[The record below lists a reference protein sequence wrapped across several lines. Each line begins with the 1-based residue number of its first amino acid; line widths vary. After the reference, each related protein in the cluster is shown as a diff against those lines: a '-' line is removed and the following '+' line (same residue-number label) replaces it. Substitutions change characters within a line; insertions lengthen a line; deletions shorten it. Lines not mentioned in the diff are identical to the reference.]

1 MSINFTARHT
11 KVTPDIEKYCQKR
24 IKNLE
29 KFLGRP
35 IEADLILSVEKYR
48 QKAEIKV
55 KSKRMTLNVTE
66 ETHDML
72 SSLDVAFDH
81 IEKRMKKERD
91 KLRKRKRR
99 KILGGEFPPPE
110 EIEEQRKKVIR
121 SEDYSP
127 KPMSLEEAMI
137 QLDLN
142 KKEVFVFRRMDS
154 EKWAVLYRRKDGHY
168 GLVEPE

>member
-66 ETHDML
+66 ETTICSVLWMWP
-72 SSLDVAFDH
+72 ST
-81 IEKRMKKERD
+81 I
-91 KLRKRKRR
+91 LRK
-99 KILGGEFPPPE
+99 G
-110 EIEEQRKKVIR
+110 
-121 SEDYSP
+121 
-127 KPMSLEEAMI
+127 
-137 QLDLN
+137 
-142 KKEVFVFRRMDS
+142 
-154 EKWAVLYRRKDGHY
+154 
-168 GLVEPE
+168 